1 MGEGVDPTQMCQ
13 SLVDKVAQSKQL
25 MAITDPEIL
34 VLFEDWLEA
43 LEEEVFTL
51 VKEQG
56 SADPDQVSGKLGLSP
71 GRSCLSAHQIE
82 TGRPA
87 GLEFTKCF

>member
-34 VLFEDWLEA
+34 VLFEDWLEE
-43 LEEEVFTL
+43 LENEVVTL
-51 VKEQG
+51 SKTQNGLTAENL
-56 SADPDQVSGKLGLSP
+56 STKLGLSRR
-71 GRSCLSAHQIE
+71 GATFLMSKLQREKKL
-82 TGRPA
+82 
-87 GLEFTKCF
+87 